1 LIYLVEHF
9 YSIQGEGAYVGT
21 PSLFFRFG
29 GCNMKCEGFGC
40 SEEAQNGTVVKG
52 CDTVYAVN
60 KEHFS
65 QTWVGITKLEELL
78 NVLDIYDLP
87 TIPVDIV
94 LTGGEP
100 LIYANESLFV
110 QFLEELDRLGHR
122 ITFETNASLHVDFE
136 KYEIYKKCTFA
147 LSVKLSNSG
156 EIFSKRVRGDMIFN
170 IASNAQNSFFKFSI
184 DKDFITLG
192 LEDEI
197 ENIILNAPF
206 LKVYCMPVG
215 ATKKEVEEN
224 TEPLIEFCKAK
235 GYNFSDRLHIRI
247 WDANKGV

>member
-1 LIYLVEHF
+1 MLYLVEHF
-9 YSIQGEGAYVGT
+9 YSIQGEGRYIGV

-29 GCNMKCEGFGC
+29 GCNMRCEGFGC
-40 SEEAQNGTVVKG
+40 SEMASDGSIIIG

-65 QTWVGITKLEELL
+65 HNWISIKHENELVNIL
-78 NVLDIYDLP
+78 NLYDLP
-87 TIPVDIV
+87 FAVDIV

-100 LIYANESLFV
+100 LLYASDKIFIN
-110 QFLEELDRLGHR
+110 FLENLVKKGHQ
-122 ITFETNASLHVDFE
+122 ITFETNGSLDVDFF
-136 KYEIYKKCTFA
+136 KYPVYKECIFA

-156 EIFSKRVRGDMIFN
+156 ESARKRINPKVINN
-170 IASNAQNSFFKFSI
+170 IATNSKEAFFKFSI
-184 DKDFITLG
+184 DADSITLG
-192 LEDEI
+192 LEEEI
-197 ENIILNAPF
+197 QEITSHAP
-206 LKVYCMPVG
+206 KTKIYCMPVG
-215 ATKKEVEEN
+215 GDKIEVEKN

>member
-1 LIYLVEHF
+1 MIYLVEHF
-9 YSIQGEGAYVGT
+9 YSIQGEGRYTGT
-21 PSLFFRFG
+21 PSVFFRFG

-40 SEEAQNGTVVKG
+40 IEIAHDGSEVLG

-65 QTWVGITKLEELL
+65 HDWVPVKCESELL
-78 NVLDIYDLP
+78 NILNLYELP
-87 TIPVDIV
+87 QNVDIV

-100 LIYANESLFV
+100 LLYASDEIFIR
-110 QFLEELDRLGHR
+110 FLETLVENGHQ
-122 ITFETNASLHVDFE
+122 ITFETNGSIEVDFE
-136 KYEIYKKCTFA
+136 KYPVYKDCIFA

-156 EIFSKRVRGDMIFN
+156 ESFRKRVNPDAIYN
-170 IASNAQNSFFKFSI
+170 IASNSKESFFKFSI
-184 DKDFITLG
+184 DAESITLG

-197 ENIILNAPF
+197 DEIASHAPNI
-206 LKVYCMPVG
+206 KVYCMPLG
-215 ATKKEVEEN
+215 GDKAEVEKN
-224 TEPLIEFCKAK
+224 TLSLIEFCKTK